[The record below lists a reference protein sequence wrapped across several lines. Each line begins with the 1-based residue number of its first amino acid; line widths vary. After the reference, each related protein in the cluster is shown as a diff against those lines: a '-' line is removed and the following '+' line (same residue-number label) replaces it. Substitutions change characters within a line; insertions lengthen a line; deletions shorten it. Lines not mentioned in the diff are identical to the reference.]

1 MDIFQQMGNN
11 VITLL
16 HYSVTMKESSFN
28 YKILFINKCIINIIM
43 SSLYILTH
51 TYFYFEWIFAI
62 D

>member
-16 HYSVTMKESSFN
+16 HYSVTIKESSFY
-28 YKILFINKCIINIIM
+28 YKMLFINKYIINIIM

-51 TYFYFEWIFAI
+51 THFYFEWIFAI
-62 D
+62 N